1 MNVRVLIVDTK
12 AERSQALDQALR
24 DAGFDVVMTA
34 SEDEDL
40 YAVMK
45 RLRPDAVIIDTALPS
60 RDILEHMGQLGR
72 RYPKPMIML
81 AQEETPELTRE
92 ATKAGVSAYVVDTI
106 QPALVRSM
114 VNVAISSFEA
124 HHALKSEL
132 TRTRE
137 TITQRRTIDRAKT
150 TIMERRGMTEDE
162 AYQYLRKIAMDRRLS
177 MYELSRDL
185 LQAIERGKGD
195 RK

>member
-24 DAGFDVVMTA
+24 EAGFDVLMTV
-34 SEDEDL
+34 SQDDDL

-45 RLRPDAVIIDTALPS
+45 RLKPDAVIIDTSLPS
-60 RDILEHMGQLGR
+60 RDTLEHLGQLGK

-92 ATKAGVSAYVVDTI
+92 ATQAGVSAYVVDHL

-114 VNVAISSFEA
+114 VNVAISSFES

-132 TRTRE
+132 NRTRE

-150 TIMERRGMTEDE
+150 TLMERRSMSEDA

-177 MYELSRDL
+177 MYELARDL
-185 LQAIERGKGD
+185 LKAIEKGD
-195 RK
+195 